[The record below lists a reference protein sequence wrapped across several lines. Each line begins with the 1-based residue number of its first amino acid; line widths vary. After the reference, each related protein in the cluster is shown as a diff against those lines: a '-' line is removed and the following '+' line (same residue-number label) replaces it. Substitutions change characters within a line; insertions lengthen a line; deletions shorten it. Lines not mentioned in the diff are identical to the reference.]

1 MARKP
6 ATPSQRPTE
15 SICARLAQGES
26 LRSICRDEGMPHHS
40 TVLMWARDDADFAN
54 QYARARDIGVDVEFD
69 GLEELSDAEPER
81 DDKGKVD
88 PGWVQYQKLRIDT
101 RKWTLARKAP
111 KKYGDKLE
119 TTLKGDPTAPVALT
133 LNGSDIHG

>member
-1 MARKP
+1 
-6 ATPSQRPTE
+6 
-15 SICARLAQGES
+15 
-26 LRSICRDEGMPHHS
+26 MPHHS
-40 TVLMWARDDADFAN
+40 TVLMWARDDAEFAN

-69 GLEELSDAEPER
+69 GLEELSDAKPER

-133 LNGSDIHG
+133 LNGSDVHG